1 MPIKSKIKINEIT
14 CRYKSTGWQLG
25 PLSIDFS
32 VNKLTGIIGPNG
44 SGKSTL
50 VSALSRKLDFKGEI
64 KIGENDIKN
73 YSSEQWANIIA
84 YLPQRIPVQFNF
96 SVEQT
101 VAFGRY
107 AKTGLMG
114 FLNENDHKVI
124 EKCLKQTDLIN
135 LRNRMLS
142 ELSGG
147 ELQRTHLAS
156 VLVQEPEILLLDE
169 PTSSLDIHHQIEF
182 YGVIRECVD
191 NGMTVIIVTH
201 ELTLA
206 SHFCDE
212 LVLISDGKLIEH
224 NVPEK
229 VIREDLIREVYGEK
243 VRVLEHPET
252 GRPMVVPEIGKQ

>member
-1 MPIKSKIKINEIT
+1 MISSAVQIDNLI

-25 PLSIDFS
+25 PVSINF
-32 VNKLTGIIGPNG
+32 NAAKLTGIIGPNG
-44 SGKSTL
+44 SGKSTF
-50 VSALSRKLDFKGEI
+50 VSALARKLDFEGEI
-64 KIGENDIKN
+64 KIGEMSTENF
-73 YSSEQWANIIA
+73 SSEKWANIVA
-84 YLPQRIPVQFNF
+84 YLPQRIPVQFDF

-101 VAFGRY
+101 VAFGRF

-114 FLNENDHKVI
+114 FLEEADHNVI
-124 EKCLKQTDLIN
+124 EKCLKQTDLLA
-135 LRNRMLS
+135 LRHRMLS

-182 YGVIRECVD
+182 YGLIRECVD
-191 NGMTVIIVTH
+191 GGMTAIVVTH

-206 SHFCDE
+206 AHFCDE
-212 LVLISDGKLIEH
+212 LVLLSDGKLMEH
-224 NVPEK
+224 NIPEK

-243 VRVLEHPET
+243 VCVLAHPET
-252 GRPMVVPEIGKQ
+252 GRPMVVPEIVGNP

>member
-1 MPIKSKIKINEIT
+1 MTPSVVKISNLI

-25 PLSIDFS
+25 PVSINFS
-32 VNKLTGIIGPNG
+32 DAKLTGIIGPNG

-50 VSALSRKLDFKGEI
+50 VSALARNLDYDGEI
-64 KIGENDIKN
+64 KIGENAAAN
-73 YSSEQWANIIA
+73 FSSEEWAAVVA
-84 YLPQRIPVQFNF
+84 YLPQRVPTQFDF

-114 FLNENDHKVI
+114 FLEEKDNRVI
-124 EKCLKQTDLIN
+124 NKCLKQTDLLS
-135 LRNRMLS
+135 LRHRMLS

-156 VLVQEPEILLLDE
+156 VLAQEPDILLLDE

-182 YGVIRECVD
+182 YGLVRDCVD
-191 NGMTVIIVTH
+191 KGMTAIVVTH

-206 SHFCDE
+206 SHYCDE
-212 LVLISDGKLIEH
+212 LVLVSDGNLIEH

-229 VIREDLIREVYGEK
+229 VIREELIREIYGEK
-243 VRVLEHPET
+243 IHVLIHPET
-252 GRPMVVPEIGKQ
+252 GRPMVVPDI

>member
-1 MPIKSKIKINEIT
+1 MISSAVQIENLI

-32 VNKLTGIIGPNG
+32 ENKLTGIIGPNG

-50 VSALSRKLDFKGEI
+50 VSALARKLDFKGKI
-64 KIGENDIKN
+64 KVGANDSKN
-73 YSSEQWANIIA
+73 YSSEEWANIVA
-84 YLPQRIPVQFNF
+84 YLPQRVQTQFDF

-101 VAFGRY
+101 VAFGRF

-114 FLNENDHKVI
+114 FLAEDDHRVI
-124 EKCLKQTDLIN
+124 EKCLEQTDLID
-135 LRNRMLS
+135 LRDRMLS

-182 YGVIRECVD
+182 YGLVRECVN
-191 NGMTVIIVTH
+191 NGMTAIIVTH

-212 LVLISDGKLIEH
+212 LVLLSGGKLMEH
-224 NVPEK
+224 NIPEK
-229 VIREDLIREVYGEK
+229 VIREDLIREVYGKK
-243 VRVLEHPET
+243 VCVVEHPET
-252 GRPMVVPEIGKQ
+252 KRPMVVPEIGEQ

>member
-1 MPIKSKIKINEIT
+1 MMKSAIQLNNLIFQYQK
-14 CRYKSTGWQLG
+14 TGWKLG
-25 PLSIDFS
+25 PLSIGFREK
-32 VNKLTGIIGPNG
+32 KLTGIIGPNG

-64 KIGENDIKN
+64 KIGGNDIKN

-96 SVEQT
+96 TVEQT
-101 VAFGRY
+101 IAFGRY
-107 AKTGLMG
+107 SKAGLMG
-114 FLNENDHKVI
+114 FLNESDHKVI

-135 LRNRMLS
+135 LRDRMLS

-182 YGVIRECVD
+182 YGVVRECVD

-229 VIREDLIREVYGEK
+229 VVCEELIRDVYGEK
-243 VRVLEHPET
+243 IRVLVHPET
-252 GRPMVVPEIGKQ
+252 GRPMVVPEIGEQ

>member
-1 MPIKSKIKINEIT
+1 MTNSAIQLNNLIFQYQK
-14 CRYKSTGWQLG
+14 TGWKLG
-25 PLSIDFS
+25 PVSINFS
-32 VNKLTGIIGPNG
+32 AEKLTGIIGPNG

-50 VSALSRKLDFKGEI
+50 VSALARKLDFKGEI
-64 KIGENDIKN
+64 KVGENAVGN
-73 YSSEQWANIIA
+73 YSSEEWANIVA
-84 YLPQRIPVQFNF
+84 YLPQRVPTQFDF

-101 VAFGRY
+101 VAFGRF

-114 FLNENDHKVI
+114 FLTENDNKVI
-124 EKCLKQTDLIN
+124 EKCLEQTDLIN
-135 LRNRMLS
+135 LRHRMLS

-182 YGVIRECVD
+182 YGLVRECVD
-191 NGMTVIIVTH
+191 NGMTAIIVTH

-212 LVLISDGKLIEH
+212 LVLVSNGKLLEH

-243 VRVLEHPET
+243 VRILSHPET
-252 GRPMVVPEIGKQ
+252 GRPMVVPDI